1 MARTKAPA
9 PDLVWLGAALAD
21 VKDDVYRNTVA
32 LAALIEALVAK
43 GVVSRDDVAQAA
55 RRLED
60 EAEAALRGA
69 AAPER

>member
-1 MARTKAPA
+1 MARMNAPA

-21 VKDDVYRNTVA
+21 VKDDVYRNTLA

-55 RRLED
+55 RRLEEET
-60 EAEAALRGA
+60 EAELRGA